1 MFSKSRRLTAIVL
14 VLGLAPLLLSE
25 AYAQD
30 LRVTLLGTGTPT
42 PRPDRFGPATL
53 VEAGSKILL
62 FDAGR
67 GVSLRIWQL
76 DIPLRDI
83 DAVFVTHFH
92 HDHISGLADLWLTG
106 WLPPPFGQRK
116 QALQVFGP
124 TGIKEVTQGLLTAY
138 AQDIDLRVADEGL
151 PRAGATFDVIEF
163 SSSGSIY
170 DQDGVKVTAFVVN
183 HGELIKPA
191 YGYRID
197 FAGRS
202 VLISGDTKFDERVI
216 EAGKGVDVVI
226 HEVVAAEERLFEKY
240 PALVAIKDHHTTPE
254 EAGIVFH
261 EIQPKLA
268 VYTHLVRLSA
278 PDIPEL
284 DLSDLVKQTRRTYQ
298 GPLVVGHDLMT
309 IEVGEN
315 VVVYDRR

>member
-1 MFSKSRRLTAIVL
+1 MFGKFRCLTVIVL
-14 VLGLAPLLLSE
+14 VLGLAPLVVNE
-25 AYAQD
+25 AAAQI
-30 LRVTLLGTGTPT
+30 LRVTLLGTGSPS
-42 PRPDRFGPATL
+42 PRPNRFGAATL
-53 VEAGSKILL
+53 VEAGSKTLL

-67 GVSLRIWQL
+67 GASLRIWQL
-76 DIPLRDI
+76 GIPLRQI

-106 WLPPPFGQRK
+106 WLPPPFGQRQ
-116 QALQVFGP
+116 QALRVLGP
-124 TGIKEVTQGLLTAY
+124 TGIKDITEGLQDAY
-138 AQDIDLRVADEGL
+138 ARDIDIRVADEGL

-163 SSSGSIY
+163 SGPGLIY
-170 DQDGVKVTAFVVN
+170 DQDGVRVTAFVVD

-191 YGYRID
+191 FGYRLD
-197 FAGRS
+197 FACRS
-202 VLISGDTKFDERVI
+202 VLIFGDTKFDRNII

-226 HEVVAAEERLFEKY
+226 HEVVAAEERLYEKY
-240 PALVAIKDHHTTPE
+240 PALVAIKGHHTTPE
-254 EAGIVFH
+254 EAGIVFR

-284 DLSDLVKQTRRTYQ
+284 DLRDLVEQTRRTYQ
-298 GPLVVGHDLMT
+298 GPLVVGHDLLT